1 EGCRHPFN
9 GPLKQ
14 RLTTDLRP
22 AMQVYGQGMSREH
35 PTLVTTTRALALA
48 VVGGF
53 LSRLLLRNS
62 VLTWGATQAE
72 AASRLPGDELLEDAT
87 MVSTRAITID
97 APASAVWPWLVQMG
111 VGRGGAYTYD
121 WIERLLGLDMHSADE
136 VIDELQD
143 VHVGDLLPMA
153 PGASGLRVEI
163 ADPERVFSL
172 RSEDGRWV
180 WSFVLT
186 ESHGSTRLVSRN
198 RAPAPTSAAERIA
211 GLIME
216 PGSLVMERKMLL
228 GIKRRAE
235 RLAVASPKSSSPV
248 AALPALVPHLS
259 E

>member
-1 EGCRHPFN
+1 
-9 GPLKQ
+9 
-14 RLTTDLRP
+14 
-22 AMQVYGQGMSREH
+22 MSREH
-35 PTLVTTTRALALA
+35 RTPAAITGLLA
-48 VVGGF
+48 VAIGGGF
-53 LSRLLLRNS
+53 VSRSLLRDS
-62 VLTWGATQAE
+62 VLTWGATRAE
-72 AASRLPGDELLEDAT
+72 AGSRLPGDELLEDAA

-136 VIDELQD
+136 VVDDLQD

-163 ADPERVFSL
+163 ADPERVFTL

-186 ESHGSTRLVSRN
+186 ELEGTTRLVSRN
-198 RAPAPTSAAERIA
+198 RAPAPTSATERIA

-235 RLAVASPKSSSPV
+235 RLARQRARASHTPSPAQEV
-248 AALPALVPHLS
+248 ENYGRDVRRAHDGARTVRA
-259 E
+259 